1 LGAVVAAEWI
11 NGKSGIFTMKD
22 VLNIT

>member
-11 NGKSGIFTMKD
+11 LGKKGIFTMKD
-22 VLNIT
+22 VLNIK